1 MENGCVTSA
10 MNDGGKQED
19 SRRNNIHANGLNG
32 ANNNKLDISYKSTRK
47 LVLHFDIRN
56 TILVADSVTNVD
68 VEEALNTYLTGV
80 TWGYPTAEGWRW
92 CSDTPS
98 LKPPQKGAVTYYKYL
113 EDRLVD
119 TPSDRSLLRQETGSF
134 TQTEIGRR
142 FQPYFDKHLQVKRIS
157 FAFLVT
163 ILVSTDR

>member
-56 TILVADSVTNVD
+56 TILVADSVTNIYVYIYIYIYIYIYMC
-68 VEEALNTYLTGV
+68 VCIVYIYMCVCVCVRACVRACLRVCVLSRRV
-80 TWGYPTAEGWRW
+80 V
-92 CSDTPS
+92 
-98 LKPPQKGAVTYYKYL
+98 LFVKPPKIHLCWVMIDHDASAPTQVVL
-113 EDRLVD
+113 FIMH
-119 TPSDRSLLRQETGSF
+119 RQPFGPLPDSRVFSPTF
-134 TQTEIGRR
+134 NT
-142 FQPYFDKHLQVKRIS
+142 V
-157 FAFLVT
+157 V
-163 ILVSTDR
+163 